1 MTKLQ
6 SSLDKSWGQ
15 RHSCATRSRN
25 RPRSSGASGAAK
37 RNRRSIDSSD
47 SLNAHIGCPFVCV
60 RKSGRMCA
68 MPDDAQARLDAAL
81 IEATDALAQLPL
93 AAFDRLCEEEILPRG
108 T

>member
-1 MTKLQ
+1 M
-6 SSLDKSWGQ
+6 W
-15 RHSCATRSRN
+15 
-25 RPRSSGASGAAK
+25 
-37 RNRRSIDSSD
+37 
-47 SLNAHIGCPFVCV
+47 
-60 RKSGRMCA
+60 A